1 MYENP
6 LAALRVESVDL
17 VALIGFAVTWA
28 LIDSFDPCIFALFA
42 TLLASSMLVDT
53 KQALRVGAAFI
64 ASTYIGYVLFGLL
77 LRIASTYIFE
87 LLSRIAA
94 VLGAPIKLLALLLY
108 AYGLF
113 ALASALFSAKRE
125 EVVCREDD
133 VTCKLANRL
142 RLTKFASGVLPAA
155 VLGIVASFTLMP
167 CSAGLYILYNIVTRQ
182 YSYALWIPL
191 TLLYVAVF
199 VLPLVLILLAFF
211 GLSKRSNIYVALL
224 KYEGLIKLAGSLI
237 MLSAATYMVLS
248 TPSI

>member
-1 MYENP
+1 LYENP

-17 VALIGFAVTWA
+17 IALIGLAVTWA

-77 LRIASTYIFE
+77 LRIA
-87 LLSRIAA
+87 
-94 VLGAPIKLLALLLY
+94 VLRAPIKLLALLLY

>member
-1 MYENP
+1 M
-6 LAALRVESVDL
+6 ESVDL
-17 VALIGFAVTWA
+17 IALIGLAVTWA

-77 LRIASTYIFE
+77 LRIA
-87 LLSRIAA
+87 
-94 VLGAPIKLLALLLY
+94 VLRAPIKLLALLLY